1 MRRRLALSIR
11 RVVLDITSDRMEE
24 SREFYVGF
32 LGSELGSCPY
42 ICVEGLRKESKRGKL
57 LEKQTHAASPGR
69 EVRSSPHGRLWR
81 FSPTDAR

>member
-1 MRRRLALSIR
+1 MNQR
-11 RVVLDITSDRMEE
+11 
-24 SREFYVGF
+24 
-32 LGSELGSCPY
+32 SCPY